1 MSIPN
6 FMFDGVNILQRVREA
21 SNDDLVQVAYRLAE
35 THPQLFCR
43 LLTDD
48 LTVDYTFP
56 GNSHVGWDVAVKI
69 SRKEMETLKG
79 FGSNDKVRAVKWLRE
94 TYGIGLK
101 EAKDLSEWLVRDGHL
116 PHKCWMPEWL
126 TKQTMKPLA
135 DGWSREQKSDMT
147 CLGDILNA
155 QLAEN
160 SAVRTV
166 RSNAQI
172 RADFDDDIPF

>member
-21 SNDDLVQVAYRLAE
+21 SNDDLAQVAYRLAE

-56 GNSHVGWDVAVKI
+56 SNHPVGWDVAVKI

-79 FGSNDKVRAVKWLRE
+79 FKAGDKVRAVKWLRE

-116 PHKCWMPEWL
+116 PHQEWVYNYQQSKDAHA
-126 TKQTMKPLA
+126 T
-135 DGWSREQKSDMT
+135 S
-147 CLGDILNA
+147 LGDILK
-155 QLAEN
+155 
-160 SAVRTV
+160 
-166 RSNAQI
+166 AQI
-172 RADFDDDIPF
+172 RANYDDDIPF

>member
-43 LLTDD
+43 LLTNDC
-48 LTVDYTFP
+48 TVDYVINGTLY
-56 GNSHVGWDVAVKI
+56 GYLDVKI

-79 FGSNDKVRAVKWLRE
+79 FNAGDKVRAIKWLRE

-101 EAKDLSEWLVRDGHL
+101 EAKDLSEWLVRDGYL
-116 PHKCWMPEWL
+116 PHQEWVHNYQQSKDAHA
-126 TKQTMKPLA
+126 T
-135 DGWSREQKSDMT
+135 S
-147 CLGDILNA
+147 LGDILK
-155 QLAEN
+155 
-160 SAVRTV
+160 
-166 RSNAQI
+166 AQI
-172 RADFDDDIPF
+172 RANYDDDIPF

>member
-48 LTVDYTFP
+48 LTVDYTFQ
-56 GNSHVGWDVAVKI
+56 SHNLGWDIAVKI

-79 FGSNDKVRAVKWLRE
+79 FGSSDKVRAVKWLRE

-101 EAKDLSEWLVRDGHL
+101 EAKDLSERLVRDGHL
-116 PHKCWMPEWL
+116 PHQNWVPGSE
-126 TKQTMKPLA
+126 
-135 DGWSREQKSDMT
+135 SVS
-147 CLGDILNA
+147 LGDLLNV
-155 QLAEN
+155 QLN
-160 SAVRTV
+160 
-166 RSNAQI
+166 QH
-172 RADFDDDIPF
+172 